1 MLTKEVEVSLYL
13 TRRYL
18 KTARILLN
26 PSLGLPPT
34 PSKRGGAT
42 KEGDETLISMLIP
55 TLAHTV
61 PLLRRG

>member
-1 MLTKEVEVSLYL
+1 MA
-13 TRRYL
+13 RRYL

-34 PSKRGGAT
+34 PSKRRGAT
-42 KEGDETLISMLIP
+42 KEGNETLIPMLIL